1 MKIKLFI
8 LFFLTLNGIVTKL
21 IAQEYLEK
29 NKLYTGAEAKKNIY
43 KVIYQMDQ
51 SSPEIIKKTIRNI
64 NNLLEDI
71 RLQNKIQ
78 VELVAY
84 SGGTDAYYK
93 NSNFE
98 KDLKDLISK
107 GVIVTQCLNTL
118 TERKITKNELFD
130 FISYVPSGN
139 GEIVIKATEGWVVIK
154 P

>member
-1 MKIKLFI
+1 MKVKLFI
-8 LFFLTLNGIVTKL
+8 LVFLTLNGIVTKL
-21 IAQEYLEK
+21 IAQDYLYK
-29 NKLYTGAEAKKNIY
+29 NKLYTGAKAKKNIY
-43 KVIYQMDQ
+43 KAIYQMDQ

-64 NNLLEDI
+64 NNLLEDS
-71 RLQNKIQ
+71 RLKDKIQ

-118 TERKITKNELFD
+118 TERKINKNELFD

-139 GEIVIKATEGWVVIK
+139 GEIVIKATEGWIVIK